1 MREALS
7 QFPPQW
13 QSLSLALLM
22 LPTAAALGAALGMIR
37 PIRRSLVPRSS
48 HVIQTQ
54 VLLAIVGAVIM
65 LVVAESLARAFAI
78 VGAAGLV
85 RYRAKIDDPKDAG
98 VMLVALAA
106 GLAVGSK
113 LILLATIS
121 CAFVIG
127 VLWLLESFEPPDRA
141 RFDLTIDTKDNS
153 AELRPRVEHA
163 LRQKGVRYELWGS
176 SPARLRYEVTLPLN
190 LKTQKL
196 TKIIKKLDG
205 RNGTSVEW
213 NIKKFKTVQT

>member
-7 QFPPQW
+7 ALPPQLP
-13 QSLSLALLM
+13 SLKHALLV
-22 LPTAAALGAALGMIR
+22 LPIAALLGAMLGLVR
-37 PIRRSLVPRSS
+37 PIRKSLVPRSS

-106 GLAVGSK
+106 GLAVGSG
-113 LILLATIS
+113 LLLVAIVLCT
-121 CAFVIG
+121 FVVG
-127 VLWLLESFEPPDRA
+127 VLWLLESLEPPDHL
-141 RFDLTIDTKDNS
+141 RFDLTIES
-153 AELRPRVEHA
+153 ADSAHFRP
-163 LRQKGVRYELWGS
+163 
-176 SPARLRYEVTLPLN
+176 
-190 LKTQKL
+190 
-196 TKIIKKLDG
+196 
-205 RNGTSVEW
+205 
-213 NIKKFKTVQT
+213 

>member
-7 QFPPQW
+7 QLPPQMP
-13 QSLSLALLM
+13 SLAHALVLL
-22 LPTAAALGAALGMIR
+22 PAAAALGAALGLIR

-54 VLLAIVGAVIM
+54 VLLAIVGCVIM

-85 RYRAKIDDPKDAG
+85 RYRAKIADPKDAG
-98 VMLVALAA
+98 VLLVALAA
-106 GLAVGSK
+106 GLAVGSG

-121 CAFVIG
+121 CGFVVA
-127 VLWLLESFEPPDRA
+127 VLWILESLEPADRA
-141 RFDLTIDTKDNS
+141 RFDLTIDAKDS
-153 AELRPRVEHA
+153 AELRPRIEHA
-163 LRQKGVRYELWGS
+163 MRQKGVRYELWGS
-176 SPARLRYEVTLPLN
+176 SPARLRYEVTLPLH

-196 TKIIKKLDG
+196 TKLIKKLNG
-205 RNGTSVEW
+205 HNGTSVEW

>member
-7 QFPPQW
+7 QLPPQW
-13 QSLSLALLM
+13 PSLAHALLL
-22 LPTAAALGAALGMIR
+22 LPTAALLGAALGMIR

-85 RYRAKIDDPKDAG
+85 RYRAKIADPKDAG
-98 VMLVALAA
+98 VLLVALAA
-106 GLAVGSK
+106 GLAVGSG
-113 LILLATIS
+113 LILLAVLS
-121 CAFVIG
+121 CGFVVA
-127 VLWLLESFEPPDRA
+127 VLWLLESFEPADRA
-141 RFDLTIDTKDNS
+141 RFDLTIDTKDS
-153 AELRPRVEHA
+153 AELRPRIEHA
-163 LRQKGVRYELWGS
+163 MRQKGVRYELWGS
-176 SPARLRYEVTLPLN
+176 SPARLRYEVTLPLH

-196 TKIIKKLDG
+196 TKLIKKLNG
-205 RNGTSVEW
+205 HNGTSVEW

>member
-7 QFPPQW
+7 QLPPQ
-13 QSLSLALLM
+13 LPSLAHALVI
-22 LPTAAALGAALGMIR
+22 LPTAALLGAALGMIR

-85 RYRAKIDDPKDAG
+85 RYRAKIADPKDAG
-98 VMLVALAA
+98 VLLVALAA
-106 GLAVGSK
+106 GLAVGSG
-113 LILLATIS
+113 LILLATLS
-121 CAFVIG
+121 CGFVVA
-127 VLWLLESFEPPDRA
+127 VLWVLESLEPADRA
-141 RFDLTIDTKDNS
+141 RFDLTIDAKDS
-153 AELRPRVEHA
+153 AELRPRIEHA
-163 LRQKGVRYELWGS
+163 MRQKGVRYELWGS
-176 SPARLRYEVTLPLN
+176 SPARLRYEVTLPLH

-196 TKIIKKLDG
+196 TKLIKKLNG
-205 RNGTSVEW
+205 HNGTSVEW

>member
-1 MREALS
+1 MRELLS
-7 QFPPQW
+7 DLPPQI
-13 QSLSLALLM
+13 QSVKHALLI

-37 PIRRSLVPRSS
+37 PIRKALVPRSS

-98 VMLVALAA
+98 VLLVALAA
-106 GLAVGSK
+106 GLAVGSG
-113 LILLATIS
+113 LLLLATLS
-121 CAFVIG
+121 CGFVVAI
-127 VLWLLESFEPPDRA
+127 LWLLESIEPPDRA
-141 RFDLTIDTKDNS
+141 KFDLTIDAKDS
-153 AELRPRVEHA
+153 ADLRPRIEHA
-163 LRQKGVRYELWGS
+163 LRQRGVLFELWGS
-176 SPARLRYEVTLPLN
+176 SPARLRYEVTLPLHM
-190 LKTQKL
+190 KTQKL
-196 TKIIKKLDG
+196 TKIIKRLNG
-205 RNGTSVEW
+205 HNGTNVEW